1 MTSPP
6 PHETEAS
13 FQAATGALWRREPF
27 RVFFPL
33 GVVLGWVGVSHW
45 LLYFSGLISTY
56 SCMLH
61 GLIQTQAFMMA
72 FALGFLLTALPRRT
86 QTPPASLIEMCLFAL
101 ALIVTTVT
109 AYAEAWR
116 LSESAYALQ
125 FLLLLQFAIR
135 RFLGRAAGRRPP
147 AAFVLIPIGLFQG
160 LLGAFLIVR
169 SLSPGA
175 PLWSENLGRLLI
187 TQGVFLSLVAGI
199 ASLILPLMAG
209 QAPPPDMDASPA
221 EKRKL
226 LGYAAVGLTI
236 FASFWLEQFGW
247 ISVGPLLRAL
257 AVALATGLG
266 GGAWRWPAKAG
277 LHRRLVWLAIW
288 LLPCGL
294 VLSAL
299 FPDLRVAALH
309 VTFIGGFGMLTFGVA
324 THVALSH
331 LDMQAQALGWPRPV
345 ALLGGFLLL
354 AMLTRLVADFSDDYF
369 LHLAAAALFW
379 LIGSA
384 IWLVFLG
391 PRLLRGVFGNDRS
404 SSSL

>member
-1 MTSPP
+1 MMRGTVQ
-6 PHETEAS
+6 ETEAS
-13 FQAATGALWRREPF
+13 FRATSGALWRREPF

-86 QTPPASLIEMCLFAL
+86 QTPPASAVELCLFAV
-101 ALIVTTVT
+101 ALVVTTIG
-109 AYAEAWR
+109 AYGEAWR
-116 LSESAYALQ
+116 VSESAYAFQ
-125 FLLLLQFAIR
+125 FLLLLQFAVR

-169 SLSPGA
+169 SLSAAA
-175 PLWSENLGRLLI
+175 PLWAESLGRLLI
-187 TQGVFLSLVAGI
+187 SQGVFLSLVAGVG
-199 ASLILPLMAG
+199 SLILPLMAG
-209 QAPPPDMDASPA
+209 QPPPPDLDASPA

-226 LGYAAVGLTI
+226 LGYAAVGVTI

-247 ISVGPLLRAL
+247 TSGGPLLRAG

-277 LHRRLVWLAIW
+277 LHRRLVWLALW

-299 FPDLRVAALH
+299 FPALRVALLH
-309 VTFIGGFGMLTFGVA
+309 ITFIGGFGMLAYGVA

-331 LDMQAQALGWPRPV
+331 LDMQAHALGRPRAV
-345 ALLGGFLLL
+345 MMLGAFFLL
-354 AMLTRLVADFSDDYF
+354 AMLTRVVADFSDAYF
-369 LHLAAAALFW
+369 LHLAVAASLW

-391 PRLLRGVFGNDRS
+391 PRLLRGA
-404 SSSL
+404 